1 MQGLI
6 DAINQSHS
14 KDIIDIIAI
23 FSPLVLSVVAIVI
36 SIYTVQKQNKISL
49 FEMRYK
55 AFATLKSIVLF
66 ASTVKNVDSN
76 EQILLVFDSFFGT
89 YISNNNGNDLVAGLN
104 SKIEM
109 IKHDTLTS
117 VFLFS
122 KKYQKPIE
130 TFVYD
135 FQLFMINVINN
146 YLDEKSKNDFCEKC
160 SLFTQN
166 ELDEISKELR
176 I

>member
-23 FSPLVLSVVAIVI
+23 FSPIVLSVVAIVI
-36 SIYTVQKQNKISL
+36 SIYTVHKQNKIAL

-55 AFATLKSIVLF
+55 AFAILKTIVLF
-66 ASTVKNVDSN
+66 ALAVEKVDNSR
-76 EQILLVFDSFFGT
+76 EILLVFDSFFGT
-89 YISNNNGNDLVAGLN
+89 HVSNNDGSGLVADMN
-104 SKIEM
+104 SRIEI
-109 IKHDTLTS
+109 IKHNTLTS
-117 VFLFS
+117 IFLFS
-122 KKYQKPIE
+122 KKYQESIEPI
-130 TFVYD
+130 VYD

-146 YLDEKSKNDFCEKC
+146 NFDETSKNDFCEKC
-160 SLFTQN
+160 RLFTQN